1 MDNYGNGFGSRQKVS
16 SNSFAC
22 GNNQNSGNIL
32 CDTPSTRV
40 ARPPGGASTFSFGW
54 DEGRPKKTQ
63 PPSPVSNNSINAG
76 CAANQRSSPQP
87 GSAAGM
93 VGAHKGS
100 NGFACGTNQNCGNAI
115 SDISSTR
122 INKPPGGSS
131 SLNLGWGD
139 GQVSSPERS
148 HCPAGARSPSSVSVS
163 LSDGYPTSPR
173 KSQQQ
178 TRCLGGS
185 PMPMYSAAGG
195 SAGGAPDGPWPS
207 SPSSDHSAGCSP
219 RSRCPP
225 NGDDLH
231 SAFGVRPRVTSNS
244 YASGGS
250 QNNGNVLTGVPTTR
264 VSKPPGGKSAVCL
277 SWEEGSSHAPRG
289 NSACS
294 QMHHPAS
301 PQMQSSGG
309 HASTRSPTASQTTF
323 AVRPRI
329 TSNTFACGADQ
340 NCGNFISDTP
350 STRVNR
356 PPGVASSL
364 SLAWN

>member
-32 CDTPSTRV
+32 TDTPSTRV

-63 PPSPVSNNSINAG
+63 PPSPASNDSMSAG
-76 CAANQRSSPQP
+76 CAANQRGSPQP

-100 NGFACGTNQNCGNAI
+100 NGFACGANQNCGNAI

-122 INKPPGGSS
+122 VNKPPGGSS

-163 LSDGYPTSPR
+163 LSDGYPTS
-173 KSQQQ
+173 
-178 TRCLGGS
+178 
-185 PMPMYSAAGG
+185 
-195 SAGGAPDGPWPS
+195 
-207 SPSSDHSAGCSP
+207 
-219 RSRCPP
+219 
-225 NGDDLH
+225 
-231 SAFGVRPRVTSNS
+231 
-244 YASGGS
+244 
-250 QNNGNVLTGVPTTR
+250 
-264 VSKPPGGKSAVCL
+264 
-277 SWEEGSSHAPRG
+277 GSSHAPRG

-323 AVRPRI
+323 GVRPRI

-356 PPGVASSL
+356 PPGGTCSL
-364 SLAWN
+364 SLAWD